1 MLLESAL
8 IVSSVI
14 AYMLLDDKDKDNSSN
29 TKEEN
34 NNVLEADN
42 NFTSTFKYFKNLPVE
57 YQLKYVGYNY
67 DLAPHLDDMSLDN
80 GYLNAYKV
88 ARIAEKLG
96 KSFTNDYKRY

>member
-8 IVSSVI
+8 IVVSSI
-14 AYMLLDDKDKDNSSN
+14 AYMLLNDESNSRS
-29 TKEEN
+29 TKEEIKE
-34 NNVLEADN
+34 VDN
-42 NFTSTFKYFKNLPVE
+42 NFTETFNYFKNLPVD

-67 DLAPHLDDMSLDN
+67 DLAPYLDDMSLDN

>member
-8 IVSSVI
+8 IISASM
-14 AYMLLDDKDKDNSSN
+14 AWMLLNDKDSSSS
-29 TKEEN
+29 TKEDISN
-34 NNVLEADN
+34 KVND
-42 NFTSTFKYFKNLPVE
+42 NFTETFNYFKNLPVD
-57 YQLKYVGYNY
+57 YQLKYIGYNY
-67 DLAPHLDDMSLDN
+67 DLAPYLDDMSLDN

>member
-8 IVSSVI
+8 IVVSSI
-14 AYMLLDDKDKDNSSN
+14 AYMLLNDESNSSS
-29 TKEEN
+29 TKEEIKE
-34 NNVLEADN
+34 VDN
-42 NFTSTFKYFKNLPVE
+42 NFTETFNYFKNLPVD
-57 YQLKYVGYNY
+57 YQLKYIGYNL
-67 DLAPHLDDMSLDN
+67 DLQPYLDDMSLDN